1 LRKQRDE
8 AEFRRAQAE
17 LKVLR
22 EKLDGGVCEFEVWY
36 FDEAGFTLTASLPYA
51 WQPIGKR
58 IEVESRGNQGK
69 RQNVLGFLRWDG
81 ADFYA
86 AAFEGNIDNHL
97 VGGCFRAFAAE
108 KKGAKPKLIILDNA
122 PAHRGEEFAEELE
135 ELEQMGIFVLFLPS
149 YSPELNLIELLWR
162 KIKYEWLPLDI
173 YGNYQTM
180 CDGLFEV
187 LKGIGSKY
195 RITFG

>member
-69 RQNVLGFLRWDG
+69 RQNVLGF
-81 ADFYA
+81 A
-86 AAFEGNIDNHL
+86 A
-97 VGGCFRAFAAE
+97 VGRSRFLCG
-108 KKGAKPKLIILDNA
+108 
-122 PAHRGEEFAEELE
+122 
-135 ELEQMGIFVLFLPS
+135 GI
-149 YSPELNLIELLWR
+149 
-162 KIKYEWLPLDI
+162 
-173 YGNYQTM
+173 
-180 CDGLFEV
+180 
-187 LKGIGSKY
+187 
-195 RITFG
+195 